1 MAHILHKRSVTSL
14 SLAASLLLLYASI
27 PAVAQIPAEGPG
39 VNPADTLVIIG
50 GEIIDGGGSGGGG
63 GTIVGPPGGTGATPT
78 PTATA
83 TATSTPLPFD
93 TPVNTPTP
101 VPGSYII
108 LPPTSDQCLYGGTW
122 TCGTFSECCMD
133 TDGTTPLI
141 CCVSGGI

>member
-1 MAHILHKRSVTSL
+1 MAHILYKRSVTSL
-14 SLAASLLLLYASI
+14 VLAASILLLCGSL
-27 PAVAQIPAEGPG
+27 PAGAQIPAEGPNVEPG
-39 VNPADTLVIIG
+39 DTFVIIG

-63 GTIVGPPGGTGATPT
+63 GTIVGPPGATVTTPT

-83 TATSTPLPFD
+83 TATSTPFPID

-108 LPPTSDQCLYGGTW
+108 LPPTSDQCRNGGTW

>member
-1 MAHILHKRSVTSL
+1 MAHIQYKLSATSL
-14 SLAASLLLLYASI
+14 SLAASFLFLYMSM
-27 PAVAQIPAEGPG
+27 PVVAQIPAEGPNVDSG
-39 VNPADTLVIIG
+39 DTLVIIG

-83 TATSTPLPFD
+83 TATSTPFSFD

-108 LPPTSDQCLYGGTW
+108 LPPTSDQCIYGGTW
-122 TCGTFSECCMD
+122 TCGPVSECCVD
-133 TDGTTPLI
+133 TDGNPLA
-141 CCVSGGI
+141 CCVNSGF